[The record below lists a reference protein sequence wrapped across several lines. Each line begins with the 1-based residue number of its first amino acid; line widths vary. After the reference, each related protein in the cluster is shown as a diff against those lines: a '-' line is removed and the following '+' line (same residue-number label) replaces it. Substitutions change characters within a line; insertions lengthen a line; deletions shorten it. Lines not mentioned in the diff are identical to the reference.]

1 VLQVEPRAI
10 TLLGGDAS
18 QQISVTVSADDGST
32 SDVTSECRYVV
43 APDGVVDV
51 SPSGFVTPKS
61 DGRAMLRLSL
71 GTAQAEVEVC
81 VTGAAARRPGSFRND
96 VAPVLSKAGCNAG
109 ACHGNSGGKGGF
121 RLSLRGDDSGFD
133 YLSITREALGRRVS
147 PGAPERSLILLKP
160 TGQVPHEGG
169 QRFAAHS
176 ALAGSL
182 RDWIAAGARDD
193 IDRAPRL
200 KSLRV
205 LPAERISG
213 SSRRTAQL
221 AVTAE
226 FADGS
231 SRDVTRLASF
241 DVNDPTLAEVSPTG
255 QVHATRPSE
264 VTVAVRYLGGR
275 GVSRLTFL
283 ADRPGYAWTGPPAK
297 NVVDTHVF
305 AKLKTLKIDPAKP
318 SIDTVFLR
326 RAYLDAIGRLPTPAA
341 TRLFLADRDL
351 GKRDRLIDE
360 LLDRP
365 EFADF
370 WALKWADLLRNE
382 EKTMGSKGVW
392 VFQRWLRDQIAAEV
406 PLDQMVRR
414 IVASRGSTYT
424 NPPSS
429 FHRTNRDPMIA
440 AETVAQVFLGIRL
453 QCARCHNHPF
463 DDWTQD
469 DYYGLAACFSNVSR
483 KDLNNVRKD
492 NFDKHEINGDE
503 FVYLEGR
510 PEMVQPRTRKVLAP
524 TPLRGRPF
532 PADDAT
538 SALDR
543 LADWLTRDNR
553 QFARNLANRIWFHLM
568 GRGIVDPVDDFR
580 ESNPPSNPAL
590 LNALTDYLGQHGM
603 RLKPLV
609 GLIMKSQTYQL
620 DGAPNPTNE
629 GDTANF
635 ARASVRLLPAEVLLD
650 AISQVLDVPDPF
662 EAAPR
667 RLRATQLPGI
677 ADGNAFLKAFGK
689 PERLLTC
696 ECERTESTTLA
707 QAFQMINGAPVR
719 RKLESTGNR
728 IGNLLDG
735 KATDEAILAELYI
748 AALCRE
754 PTAGERQAILSHLQT
769 KSAADRS
776 NAWED
781 VAWALI
787 NSKEFLLRH

>member
-1 VLQVEPRAI
+1 
-10 TLLGGDAS
+10 
-18 QQISVTVSADDGST
+18 
-32 SDVTSECRYVV
+32 
-43 APDGVVDV
+43 
-51 SPSGFVTPKS
+51 
-61 DGRAMLRLSL
+61 M
-71 GTAQAEVEVC
+71 
-81 VTGAAARRPGSFRND
+81 
-96 VAPVLSKAGCNAG
+96 
-109 ACHGNSGGKGGF
+109 
-121 RLSLRGDDSGFD
+121 
-133 YLSITREALGRRVS
+133 
-147 PGAPERSLILLKP
+147 
-160 TGQVPHEGG
+160 
-169 QRFAAHS
+169 
-176 ALAGSL
+176 
-182 RDWIAAGARDD
+182 
-193 IDRAPRL
+193 DRAPRL

-205 LPAERISG
+205 LPGERISA
-213 SSRRTAQL
+213 SPRRTAQL

-241 DVNDPTLAEVSPTG
+241 DVNDPTLAEVSPSG

-283 ADRPGYAWTGPPAK
+283 ADRPGYAWTGPPVK

-305 AKLKTLKIDPAKP
+305 AKLKTLRIDPAKP
-318 SIDTVFLR
+318 SIDPVFLR
-326 RAYLDAIGRLPTPAA
+326 RAYLDAIGRLPTPAE
-341 TRLFLADRDL
+341 TRAFLADRDPA
-351 GKRDRLIDE
+351 KRDRLIDE

-406 PLDQMVRR
+406 PLDQMVRQ

-429 FHRTNRDPMIA
+429 FHRTNRDPMTA

-483 KDLNNVRKD
+483 KDLNNVRRD
-492 NFDKHEINGDE
+492 NLDKHEINGDE
-503 FVYLEGR
+503 FVYLSGR

-538 SALDR
+538 SALDQ

-553 QFARNLANRIWFHLM
+553 QFARNLANRTWFHLM

-590 LNALTDYLGQHGM
+590 LNALTRLPGAARHAAEAAGRADHEVSDLSARRRPQPDERRRHGEL
-603 RLKPLV
+603 RAGV
-609 GLIMKSQTYQL
+609 GSPASRR
-620 DGAPNPTNE
+620 GAARRHQPGARRGRSVRGRPSSSAGHAIAGHRRRQRVLE
-629 GDTANF
+629 GVRQ
-635 ARASVRLLPAEVLLD
+635 ARATAHLRMRANRIHD
-650 AISQVLDVPDPF
+650 AGAGVSDDQ
-662 EAAPR
+662 R
-667 RLRATQLPGI
+667 RPGQ
-677 ADGNAFLKAFGK
+677 
-689 PERLLTC
+689 
-696 ECERTESTTLA
+696 A
-707 QAFQMINGAPVR
+707 QAGI
-719 RKLESTGNR
+719 
-728 IGNLLDG
+728 DG
-735 KATDEAILAELYI
+735 QPD
-748 AALCRE
+748 
-754 PTAGERQAILSHLQT
+754 RQAARPQGH
-769 KSAADRS
+769 R
-776 NAWED
+776 
-781 VAWALI
+781 
-787 NSKEFLLRH
+787 